1 MFVIAIILSYNFSK
15 TINMK
20 AKLLILSFFILT
32 FSFGQNILE
41 LNPTNFPVTQPCGFT
56 DFNNKLFYVGA
67 NSTYGRELFSTDGT
81 LVGNQLVR
89 DIGNQYFAQTNG
101 FMIQSSEVADGKFAK
116 FNGKLYFEANNEFQQ
131 NNFKLWST
139 DGTSAGT
146 QSIAPSLVYGSI
158 RYFKEFNGRLYFTAL
173 GYDTGYEV
181 FSTDGTTAGTS
192 LLKDINPTGGSVNIN
207 NSGRDPHFT
216 VFNNRLYFIANDGVH
231 GNEIWSTDGTTAGT
245 TMLKDINIGIAGDP
259 NASSFFV
266 GLNNELYQPFVVFNN
281 RMYFNAFNQ
290 YAFGLTADALYS
302 TDGTA
307 AGTVQFQIPMPP
319 NPTNSFLE
327 NFIYKVTGLTVAN
340 NKLYVFGKSSKESTG
355 GGILYGQGIYQTDG
369 TSSNTT
375 LLKPFNNMSGIN
387 GYSEDELRGSM
398 REFNGEYYFL
408 GSGLESSDRYELWK
422 LNPISNVFTK
432 IVSQPVAGF
441 SNFETPLRRTE
452 LISQVFDN
460 KLYFVQDGLNPGIYS
475 TNGTAAGTT
484 LAARST
490 MANSSTN
497 IVASTQTITKFPD
510 QLKTVGNS
518 LYFSASFDSSPS
530 SLWRITNPSLKVSEN
545 IFSKLKVFPN
555 PTSSQINLSFQ
566 NNLEKANLK
575 ITSILGQTVLEKQNV
590 SGTTLSLDVSGLSM
604 GTYIIQVKDSNFIS
618 TSKFIKQ

>member
-1 MFVIAIILSYNFSK
+1 
-15 TINMK
+15 MK
-20 AKLLILSFFILT
+20 KLLQLFVLVFIANA
-32 FSFGQNILE
+32 SAQVLE
-41 LNPTNFPVTQPCGFT
+41 LNPTNFPVSQPCGFT

-67 NSTYGRELFSTDGT
+67 NTTYGRELFSTDGT
-81 LVGNQLVR
+81 ITGNQLVK
-89 DIGNQYFAQTNG
+89 DIGNQYYPQTSA
-101 FMIQSSEVADGKFAK
+101 FQMQSSQAADGKFAK

-139 DGTSAGT
+139 DGTSVGT
-146 QSIAPSLVYGSI
+146 QAIAPSLVYGPI

-181 FSTDGTTAGTS
+181 WSTDGTTAGTT

-207 NSGRDPHFT
+207 NSGFDPHFT

-231 GNEIWSTDGTTAGT
+231 GNEIWSTDGTTDGT
-245 TMLKDINIGIAGDP
+245 TMLKDINTGVAGDP
-259 NASSFFV
+259 YASSFYV

-307 AGTVQFQIPMPP
+307 AGTVQFEIPMPS

-327 NFIYKVTGLTVAN
+327 NFIYKVKGLTVAN
-340 NKLYVFGKSSKESTG
+340 NKLYVFGKSAKDIVG
-355 GGILYGQGIYQTDG
+355 GGILFGQGIYQTDG

-408 GSGLESSDRYELWK
+408 GSGLESSDSYELWK

-441 SNFETPLRRTE
+441 SNFQTPLRRTE

-460 KLYFVQDGLNPGIYS
+460 KLYFVQDGLNTGIYA
-475 TNGTAAGTT
+475 TDGTASGTT
-484 LAARST
+484 LAARSS
-490 MANSSTN
+490 MVNSPTN
-497 IVASTQTITKFPD
+497 IVASTQTITQFPD
-510 QLKTVGNS
+510 QLKAVGNS
-518 LYFSASFDSSPS
+518 LYFSASFETSPS
-530 SLWRITNPSLKVSEN
+530 SLWRITNPNLSNN
-545 IFSKLKVFPN
+545 IKLISKLSLYPN
-555 PTSSQINLSFQ
+555 PTSSNLNLFFNQ
-566 NNLEKANLK
+566 NLEKANLK
-575 ITSILGQTVLEKQNV
+575 VISILGQTVLERQNL
-590 SGTTLSLDVSGLSM
+590 SGTTFNFDVSNLSK
-604 GTYIIQVKDSNFIS
+604 GIYIIKVTDGVSSFETKFVKE
-618 TSKFIKQ
+618 